1 MATMATPAMA
11 TPAMATPA
19 MAPARVATSA
29 MATDAAARTVHDAMF
44 FSRLA
49 AFVAVAGTV
58 VLAISLWY
66 LRERLGALADSRTL
80 ALLFGVAT
88 GVGCINSFLIVRLV
102 VARAVLR
109 PAAGLVDVTEAA
121 AAGDLTAAMPPTI
134 RRGAM
139 ARVARSVGS
148 LLQAL
153 RHLTGA
159 VRSTA
164 GDISHVATAIT
175 GGGEHMA
182 TTAQH
187 IADTSHDLSRR
198 AAEMSATIDALVAD
212 ARRLV
217 DIGGELADGAHA
229 GVARNTQLRQLAR
242 ESGSRL
248 DESAL
253 ALDTLAADAYASA
266 AAVEALASASEEI
279 RAFVTLVTKF
289 SRQSKLLALNAA
301 MEAARAG
308 EQGQGFAVVA
318 TEVRRLAA
326 GAGEAAQR
334 TEELVKG
341 VLERVAESR
350 VASSRAAN
358 TVDGVRAATQ
368 QGLESFRQVEAAA
381 EDAQQWTASID
392 RAATRSGTLVAEM
405 NAKLGALAEGTSRFA
420 VAMQDVAAASQE
432 QSASTQEIA
441 AAGAALSASA
451 QHRSALVASFR
462 VDPAASAA

>member
-1 MATMATPAMA
+1 MATMATPAVTITA
-11 TPAMATPA
+11 TTPATGPDAPKRSEAPHVAQVPA
-19 MAPARVATSA
+19 MR
-29 MATDAAARTVHDAMF
+29 DAMF

-49 AFVAVAGTV
+49 AQVAVVGTLL
-58 VLAISLWY
+58 LAACLWF
-66 LRERLGALADSRTL
+66 LRQRLGAAADTRTML
-80 ALLFGVAT
+80 LLFGAAWGSGMILAFV
-88 GVGCINSFLIVRLV
+88 GVRLIVAHL
-102 VARAVLR
+102 VLR
-109 PAAGLVDVTEAA
+109 PAGRLIQVTESA
-121 AAGDLTAAMPPTI
+121 AAGDLTAPMPPTVKK
-134 RRGAM
+134 GAI
-139 ARVARSVGS
+139 ARLARSIGS
-148 LLQAL
+148 LLHSL
-153 RHLTGA
+153 RQLTGA

-164 GDISHVATAIT
+164 GDITHAAAAIT

-212 ARRLV
+212 ARHLV
-217 DIGGELADGAHA
+217 AIGGELADGAHA

-248 DESAL
+248 DESAN

-318 TEVRRLAA
+318 SEVRRLAA

-350 VASSRAAN
+350 VASNRAAN

-368 QGLESFRQVEAAA
+368 QGLDSFRQVEAAA
-381 EDAQQWTASID
+381 EDSQQWTASID
-392 RAATRSGTLVAEM
+392 QAATRSGALIAEM
-405 NAKLGALAEGTSRFA
+405 NGKLGALAEGTSRFA
-420 VAMQDVAAASQE
+420 EAMQDVAAASQE

-441 AAGAALSASA
+441 AAGASLAASA
-451 QHRSALVASFR
+451 QRLSALVASFR
-462 VDPAASAA
+462 LEAASAT

>member
-1 MATMATPAMA
+1 MATMATPAIIARA
-11 TPAMATPA
+11 TGP
-19 MAPARVATSA
+19 
-29 MATDAAARTVHDAMF
+29 DAHEPRDAARTAPTPAIRDAMF

-49 AFVAVAGTV
+49 AKVALVGS
-58 VLAISLWY
+58 VLLAACLWF
-66 LRERLGALADSRTL
+66 LHQRLGALADLRTML
-80 ALLFGVAT
+80 LLFGAAWGSGAMLAFV
-88 GVGCINSFLIVRLV
+88 GVRLIVARLV
-102 VARAVLR
+102 LM
-109 PAAGLVDVTEAA
+109 PAARLIQVAESA
-121 AAGDLTAAMPPTI
+121 AAGDLTAPMPPAVK
-134 RRGAM
+134 RGAI
-139 ARVARSVGS
+139 ARLTRAIGS
-148 LLQAL
+148 LLQTL
-153 RHLTGA
+153 KQLTGS
-159 VRSTA
+159 VRTTA
-164 GDISHVATAIT
+164 SDISHAANAIT

-198 AAEMSATIDALVAD
+198 AAEMSTTIDALVAD

-217 DIGGELADGAHA
+217 DIGNQLADGAHA

-334 TEELVKG
+334 TEEVVKG

-350 VASSRAAN
+350 IASSRAAN
-358 TVDGVRAATQ
+358 TVDGVRAATE

-381 EDAQQWTASID
+381 EDATQWTSSID
-392 RAATRSGTLVAEM
+392 QAATRSGALIAEM

-441 AAGAALSASA
+441 AAGASLAASA
-451 QHRSALVASFR
+451 QRLSALAAAFHTEA
-462 VDPAASAA
+462 PAA

>member
-1 MATMATPAMA
+1 MATMATP
-11 TPAMATPA
+11 
-19 MAPARVATSA
+19 V
-29 MATDAAARTVHDAMF
+29 MATDAKGPQATGPDARARGASGAPRPTAMRDAMF

-49 AFVAVAGTV
+49 AQVAVVGTI
-58 VLAISLWY
+58 VLAACLWF
-66 LRERLGALADSRTL
+66 LHQRLGALADARTL
-80 ALLFGVAT
+80 LLLFGAAWGSGAILAFV
-88 GVGCINSFLIVRLV
+88 GVRLIVARL
-102 VARAVLR
+102 VLR
-109 PAAGLVDVTEAA
+109 PAAGLIHVTESA
-121 AAGDLTAAMPPTI
+121 AAGDLTAPMPATVKK
-134 RRGAM
+134 GAI
-139 ARVARSVGS
+139 ARLTRAIGG
-148 LLQAL
+148 LLQSL
-153 RHLTGA
+153 RSLTGA
-159 VRSTA
+159 VRTTA
-164 GDISHVATAIT
+164 TDIGHVAAAIT

-182 TTAQH
+182 STAQH

-217 DIGGELADGAHA
+217 DIGGQLADGAHA

-318 TEVRRLAA
+318 SEVRRLAA

-350 VASSRAAN
+350 VASSRAAS

-368 QGLESFRQVEAAA
+368 QGLESFREVEAAA

-392 RAATRSGTLVAEM
+392 RAATQSGSLVAEM

-432 QSASTQEIA
+432 QSASTQESA
-441 AAGAALSASA
+441 AAGASLAESAQRLSALA
-451 QHRSALVASFR
+451 AAFR